1 MSGELALSSY
11 DVIVLDEVHERHL
24 HGDFLLGIM
33 KCIIY
38 QKPDLK
44 LVLMSATINIE
55 LFSNYFAK
63 EDVKVIEVRIFA
75 TYKIIKHFNCF

>member
-1 MSGELALSSY
+1 M
-11 DVIVLDEVHERHL
+11 VLDEVHERHL

-33 KCIIY
+33 KCIIN
-38 QKPDLK
+38 QKSDLK

-63 EDVKVIEVRIFA
+63 EDVKVIEVSKA
-75 TYKIIKHFNCF
+75 HEDCMYT